1 MMFKFFRKK
10 EIEMA
15 ERELERIAGEAEKI
29 DAQRIDA
36 LYKIAQN
43 YLKLMKY
50 LSKDN
55 RKPTSLEIDY
65 PNIVTDVGTFDF
77 LSMRNLPASLQE
89 LHYEID
95 ALTAEYGFEH
105 EEIEAA
111 LLEKINQEW

>member
-1 MMFKFFRKK
+1 MIFKFFRKK
-10 EIEMA
+10 EIEKKERRA
-15 ERELERIAGEAEKI
+15 EGIEG
-29 DAQRIDA
+29 QRMDA
-36 LYKIAQN
+36 LDRITQN

-65 PNIVTDVGTFDF
+65 PNVVTDVGTFDF

-95 ALTAEYGFEH
+95 ALTADHGFEQ

-111 LLEKINQEW
+111 LIKTINQNW